1 MEIIYLLQDYLV
13 PFLIILTILVFVHE
27 MGHYL
32 IAKRCGVRIDAFSVG
47 FGPEIFGWTDRTG
60 TRWKFSAIPL
70 GGYVKMFGD
79 ADVTS
84 RPMKTGDEPTAE
96 ELESGEHTG
105 DWADGTARPLTAA
118 ERSVSFHHKSLGQ
131 RSWIVAGG
139 PLANFLLAIVILT
152 GLFAWHGQPTTP
164 PVVTGVIAGSAAE
177 EAGLQVGDRIVEIN
191 GQEIQRFEEIR
202 RIVQV
207 GLDAPLDILV
217 ERDGRTAEVAARPQ
231 LITMTDNLGNQ
242 YETARLG
249 IQAEGREF
257 VRHGIVDSAWYAV
270 EETGDLTV
278 ATLNAVWQI
287 IVGTRSADELGGP
300 IRIAQMS
307 GQVAEIS
314 VVSVVWFM
322 AILSVNLGLI
332 NLFPVPMLDGGHLLF
347 YGIEALRGRPLGER
361 AQEYGFR
368 IGLALVLS
376 LFVFVTWN
384 DLVRLK
390 VIEYL
395 VGLVT

>member
-1 MEIIYLLQDYLV
+1 MEIFSLLQDYLL
-13 PFLIILTILVFVHE
+13 PFLIVLTVLVFVHE

-32 IAKRCGVRIDAFSVG
+32 IAKYCGVRIDAFSVG
-47 FGPEIFGWTDRTG
+47 FGPELFGWTDRTG

-84 RPMKTGDEPTAE
+84 RPAKVEDVPAE
-96 ELESGEHTG
+96 DLHDGEHTG
-105 DWADGTARPLTAA
+105 DWADGTARPLTEEEKAA
-118 ERSVSFHHKSLGQ
+118 SFHHKTLSQ

-152 GLFAWHGQPTTP
+152 GLFAMHGQPTTP
-164 PVVTGVIAGSAAE
+164 PVITGIQANSAA
-177 EAGLQVGDRIVEIN
+177 AAADIRLGDRIIKIN
-191 GQEIQRFEEIR
+191 GESISRFEQIR
-202 RIVQV
+202 RVVQV
-207 GLDAPLDILV
+207 GLNAPLDIVIL
-217 ERDGRTAEVAARPQ
+217 RDGTEVEMTVRPT
-231 LITMTDNLGNQ
+231 LVTVEDNLGNRYQ
-242 YETARLG
+242 TARLG
-249 IQAEGREF
+249 IQAEGTEF
-257 VRHGIVDSAWYAV
+257 VKHGVVESVWYAV
-270 EETGDLTV
+270 EETGSLTM

-287 IVGTRSADELGGP
+287 VVGTRSADELGGP

-314 VVSVVWFM
+314 VVSVIWFM

-347 YGIEALRGRPLGER
+347 YGIEALRGRPLGEK

-384 DLVRLK
+384 DLARLK
-390 VIEYL
+390 VFEYI